1 MKSNNYIISIDP
13 GISGGIAVFEQK
25 TNKIV
30 LFEKNPTIK
39 NHNNKSTYDL
49 EKFYQIFFKYNN
61 SEIISEF
68 VHSMPGEGST
78 SSFNFG
84 RSFGQIEGL
93 AYGMK
98 IPYITVTPQKWKKH
112 FDDELINDDML
123 KLKKNL
129 KETNEKIKIIKTT
142 IKNHKEKTEKIKI
155 ETKIKNKIQY
165 DYKKMAKA
173 ISRSYASNLYPETEQ
188 MLKKTTYDGVADAI
202 LIGVYYLSLK

>member
-1 MKSNNYIISIDP
+1 MSNKYIISIDP

-25 TNKIV
+25 TSKIV

-39 NHNNKSTYDL
+39 NNNNKSTYDL
-49 EKFYQIFFKYNN
+49 EKFYQIFLKYNN
-61 SEIISEF
+61 SKIISES

-98 IPYITVTPQKWKKH
+98 IPYMTVTPQKWKKH
-112 FDDELINDDML
+112 FNDKLISEDML
-123 KLKKNL
+123 KLKEDL
-129 KETNEKIKIIKTT
+129 KTTNEKIKVIKTT
-142 IKNHKEKTEKIKI
+142 IKNKKEKTEKIKI

-165 DYKKMAKA
+165 HYKKMAKTL
-173 ISRSYASNLYPETEQ
+173 SRECASELYVETEQ
-188 MLKKTTYDGVADAI
+188 ILKKATYDGVADAI
-202 LIGVYYLSLK
+202 LIGVYYLSLS